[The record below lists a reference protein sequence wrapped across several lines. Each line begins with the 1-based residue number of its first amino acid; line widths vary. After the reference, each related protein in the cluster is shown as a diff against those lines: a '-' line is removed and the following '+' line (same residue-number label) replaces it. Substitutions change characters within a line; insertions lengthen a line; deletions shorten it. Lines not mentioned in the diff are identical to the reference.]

1 MRSYLVGVK
10 FVPSTLNDAVQH
22 FLSLLYGV
30 SDSPVDTKA
39 RNAVIR
45 QRYQAGEGLSD
56 LGREFG
62 LTPQRVYQIVHYKR
76 K

>member
-10 FVPSTLNDAVQH
+10 FVPSTLNNAVQH

-30 SDSPVDTKA
+30 PDSPVDIKT
-39 RNAVIR
+39 RNEIIR
-45 QRYQAGEGLSD
+45 QRFAAGEGLSD

-62 LTPQRVYQIVHYKR
+62 LTPQRIHQIVHHKR

>member
-1 MRSYLVGVK
+1 MTPFSD
-10 FVPSTLNDAVQH
+10 F
-22 FLSLLYGV
+22 SLLYGV
-30 SDSPVDTKA
+30 SDSTVDTTS

-45 QRYQAGEGLSD
+45 QRYEAGEGLSD

-62 LTPQRVYQIVHYKR
+62 LTPQRIHQIVHRKR

>member
-1 MRSYLVGVK
+1 MFSYLVGVK

-45 QRYQAGEGLSD
+45 QRYEMGESLSD

-62 LTPQRVYQIVHYKR
+62 LTPQRVYQIAHYKR